1 MSRIQIE
8 KNNHGIMFFQN
19 IWMSNYKERLY
30 HWKFDKNSVQHPFFF
45 DKKELPIRCIFSC
58 FLRVTTFEEKA
69 LLHCSITFYIVQCP
83 SVPPARG
90 FEVWNFWWIR
100 KFLESKRFLKS
111 DILMSDESHFKASF
125 SKEWNRQGANG
136 DNLEYKMAD
145 SAF

>member
-1 MSRIQIE
+1 MSRIQIQ
-8 KNNHGIMFFQN
+8 KNNHGIMFLKIFGCQ
-19 IWMSNYKERLY
+19 ITKRDFIIE
-30 HWKFDKNSVQHPFFF
+30 NSIKTLFNTHFF

-125 SKEWNRQGANG
+125 SKEWNRQGGNE
-136 DNLEYKMAD
+136 DNLEYKMTD